1 MMTIDTVVRPSSWLD
16 RWIDRP
22 NRFTDYTECLRKPA
36 SYEPINKQQI
46 NKYRFMI
53 YVVRAVV

>member
-1 MMTIDTVVRPSSWLD
+1 MTIDTVAMSGSWLD

-22 NRFTDYTECLRKPA
+22 NRFMDYTERLWKPA

-53 YVVRAVV
+53 YVACAVV